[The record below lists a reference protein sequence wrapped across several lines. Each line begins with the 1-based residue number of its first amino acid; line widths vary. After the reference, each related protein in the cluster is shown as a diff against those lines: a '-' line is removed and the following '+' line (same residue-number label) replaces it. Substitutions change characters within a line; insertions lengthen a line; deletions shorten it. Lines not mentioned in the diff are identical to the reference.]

1 MDRSSHKRNVETGDC
16 PEAIGGKA
24 NISEFCSIDE
34 LGEFG
39 ELGEFSAPS
48 ESSEVGEL
56 GRLLANVVTC
66 TSG

>member
-1 MDRSSHKRNVETGDC
+1 MDRSSHERNVETGDC
-16 PEAIGGKA
+16 PEAIGGEA

-56 GRLLANVVTC
+56 GR
-66 TSG
+66 